1 MIISHWNRTRP
12 QILSRGETLAVR
24 FSLEAGRRYSLTTSV
39 AFAIAAS
46 VAFSVVIWEYVTLLP
61 DEIRLYRRPVWG
73 TVPPYGFL
81 ALRYGGILAT
91 LPLLFLSAIKTA
103 HCQIAASLSQAG
115 VILVITSSALLFTF
129 RTSLLWPG
137 NRMVRYALAAL
148 LVIMTACWISL
159 ATQFRAVSGL
169 TPPFGS
175 NCRVLPTVF
184 WLPLSNA
191 SSALF
196 FITTLV
202 LTLHKIRHSENSFAE
217 RQIYRAN
224 LLYLIG
230 TVVTVAIALIL
241 QPLAVPKA
249 RMENFHF
256 ERFLIVFKEFAV
268 SRRALHL
275 GRYKVDSF
283 HLLIHAQLVI
293 EPDRGNCIYFTHLR
307 CDRPAGLKV
316 S

>member
-1 MIISHWNRTRP
+1 
-12 QILSRGETLAVR
+12 
-24 FSLEAGRRYSLTTSV
+24 V

-46 VAFSVVIWEYVTLLP
+46 VAFSVVMWEYVTLLP

-81 ALRYGGILAT
+81 ALRYGGVLAT
-91 LPLLFLSAIKTA
+91 LPVLFLSAIKTA

-115 VILVITSSALLFTF
+115 VILVITSSALIFTF

-137 NRMVRYALAAL
+137 NRMVRYILGTL
-148 LVIMTACWISL
+148 LIIMTACWISL
-159 ATQFRAVSGL
+159 ATQFRAVSGP

-191 SSALF
+191 SSTLF
-196 FITTLV
+196 FITTLI
-202 LTLHKIRHSENSFAE
+202 LTLLKIQHSEDSLVA

-230 TVVTVAIALIL
+230 TAVTVATALVLKILSPPSSALVLSTGAIA
-241 QPLAVPKA
+241 AVLTMA
-249 RMENFHF
+249 FGT
-256 ERFLIVFKEFAV
+256 
-268 SRRALHL
+268 RAF
-275 GRYKVDSF
+275 RN
-283 HLLIHAQLVI
+283 LV
-293 EPDRGNCIYFTHLR
+293 L
-307 CDRPAGLKV
+307 
-316 S
+316 